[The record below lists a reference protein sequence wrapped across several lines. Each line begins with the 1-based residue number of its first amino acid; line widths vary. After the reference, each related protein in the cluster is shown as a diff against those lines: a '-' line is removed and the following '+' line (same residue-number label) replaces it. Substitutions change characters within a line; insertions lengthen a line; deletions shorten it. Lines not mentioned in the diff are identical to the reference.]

1 MDFNKIVGVTE
12 KVAPTIV
19 QIQRPR
25 ALEGLNNDKTSVRNA
40 LWSKKQAKRLRYVF
54 VNFVHF
60 CGGKSVRHV
69 VVENIPRV

>member
-25 ALEGLNNDKTSVRNA
+25 ALEGLNNDKT
-40 LWSKKQAKRLRYVF
+40 
-54 VNFVHF
+54 
-60 CGGKSVRHV
+60 
-69 VVENIPRV
+69 